1 MHLLRSTAN
10 VLMTAIF
17 TQDTTDNSAQGHGVS
32 SLFDLMA
39 STTMQVLHRLEQP
52 EAVPWTD
59 GPALLMS
66 GIITGAGGGAVVLV
80 KRIPSPS
87 IIAYSDSI

>member
-1 MHLLRSTAN
+1 LNGKHSVYMCCT
-10 VLMTAIF
+10 V
-17 TQDTTDNSAQGHGVS
+17 
-32 SLFDLMA
+32 
-39 STTMQVLHRLEQP
+39 EQP

-59 GPALLMS
+59 GPALPMS

-87 IIAYSDSI
+87 IIAYSKSI

>member
-1 MHLLRSTAN
+1 MH
-10 VLMTAIF
+10 
-17 TQDTTDNSAQGHGVS
+17 
-32 SLFDLMA
+32 
-39 STTMQVLHRLEQP
+39 VLHRLEQP

-59 GPALLMS
+59 GPALPMS

-87 IIAYSDSI
+87 IIAYSESM

>member
-1 MHLLRSTAN
+1 MIAENRKNFLSFL
-10 VLMTAIF
+10 
-17 TQDTTDNSAQGHGVS
+17 
-32 SLFDLMA
+32 
-39 STTMQVLHRLEQP
+39 LHRLEQP

-87 IIAYSDSI
+87 IIAYSESIW